1 MDGFNSHKHCKL
13 IHSQKEVTKIDGN
26 YLKQVEQAV
35 FNYLFFFFFGKNENK
50 IQIKTRGKKPFLIK
64 LLEGFGKIGAPIL

>member
-1 MDGFNSHKHCKL
+1 MTSSGWGSFLSLEGLEEISKAKVDGFNSHKHFKL

-35 FNYLFFFFFGKNENK
+35 FNYLFFFLV
-50 IQIKTRGKKPFLIK
+50 KK
-64 LLEGFGKIGAPIL
+64 